1 MTAASDLDVHPGEH
15 PGEEHLGEEH
25 LGEPILATR
34 GLTKAYGGLRAVD
47 GVGLDLHAGRPHA
60 VIGPNGAGK
69 SSLINLISGQVA
81 PTSGTIRL
89 KGRDIAGLPPHK
101 VARLGL
107 GRSFQKTNIY
117 PSLTC
122 YENCWLA
129 GQARLP
135 HAMRFLRPA
144 SRYRAVAEKVDAAL
158 EAAGLAHRSG
168 SVAAMMSY
176 GEQRQLEIAMV
187 LATGPA
193 LLLLDEPMA
202 GMGREES
209 ETVVGL
215 LRDLCKTYPLLLV
228 EHDMD
233 AVFSIAHTLTVMVNG
248 RVIASGTVAEVRNSK
263 LVQEAYLGDGEE
275 KY

>member
-1 MTAASDLDVHPGEH
+1 MTTASE
-15 PGEEHLGEEH
+15 

-34 GLTKAYGGLRAVD
+34 NLTKAYGGLRAVD
-47 GVGLDLHAGRPHA
+47 GVSLALHAGRPHA

-81 PTSGTIRL
+81 PTSGEIRL
-89 KGRDIAGLPPHK
+89 KGRDIAGLTPNRI
-101 VARLGL
+101 ARLGL

-129 GQARLP
+129 GQTRLA
-135 HAMRFLRPA
+135 HSMQFLRPA
-144 SRYRAVAEKVDAAL
+144 SQHRAIAEKVEEAL
-158 EAAGLAHRSG
+158 EAADLIHRSG
-168 SVAAMMSY
+168 TVAAMMSY

-193 LLLLDEPMA
+193 LLALDEPMA

-209 ETVVGL
+209 EKVIDL
-215 LRDLCKTYPLLLV
+215 LLDLRKTYPLLLV

>member
-1 MTAASDLDVHPGEH
+1 MTTGMTTGTIGGAA
-15 PGEEHLGEEH
+15 

-34 GLTKAYGGLRAVD
+34 NLTKDYGGLRAVD
-47 GVGLDLHAGRPHA
+47 GVNLDLHAGRPHA

-81 PTSGTIRL
+81 PTSGEIRL
-89 KGRDIAGLPPHK
+89 NGRGIAGLPPHK
-101 VARLGL
+101 IARLGI

-129 GQARLP
+129 GQARLS
-135 HAMRFLRPA
+135 HSMRFLRPA
-144 SRYRAVAEKVDAAL
+144 SRHRDIAEKVGEAL

-168 SVAAMMSY
+168 TVAAMMSY

-187 LATGPA
+187 LATGPT
-193 LLLLDEPMA
+193 LLALDEPMA

-209 ETVVGL
+209 EKVISL
-215 LRDLCKTYPLLLV
+215 LLDLRKTYPLLLV

-248 RVIASGTVAEVRNSK
+248 RVIASGTVEEVRNSK